1 MNELSCKFECVTPK
15 KRSVHESLFPGE
27 TEIDSVAKADRART
41 DPSVRF
47 QSEFYREVALRCK
60 AQDK

>member
-15 KRSVHESLFPGE
+15 KQSVRGTLFPGE
-27 TEIDSVAKADRART
+27 TEIDSVAKADRARS

-47 QSEFYREVALRCK
+47 QSEFYREVALRFK
-60 AQDK
+60 AENK